1 MSKRFIKENNCE
13 GLRGRAR
20 EGRENFQTTY
30 EREGQ
35 GRIFE
40 YVKSQATAV
49 FKKIMPR
56 QTRVL

>member
-20 EGRENFQTTY
+20 EGRESFQTTY

-49 FKKIMPR
+49 F
-56 QTRVL
+56 